1 MNINILLYKIFY
13 KLYNLGINSITI
25 EQLHNI
31 YEDLNYVVSSY
42 NDKNLSKLFNDEKSF
57 IKKFTFSFANFE
69 LGLYVN
75 DELIFDEPLF
85 IPNIVDAYSKESKA
99 AINLSYYIYH
109 LLLQNKTLKK

>member
-13 KLYNLGINSITI
+13 KLYNLGINSINI

-31 YEDLNYVVSSY
+31 YENLNYVVSSY
-42 NDKNLSKLFNDEKSF
+42 NDKNLSKLFNDEKNF
-57 IKKFTFSFANFE
+57 IKEFVFSFANFE

-85 IPNIVDAYSKESKA
+85 ISSIVDAYSKESEA
-99 AINLSYYIYH
+99 AINLSHYMYH